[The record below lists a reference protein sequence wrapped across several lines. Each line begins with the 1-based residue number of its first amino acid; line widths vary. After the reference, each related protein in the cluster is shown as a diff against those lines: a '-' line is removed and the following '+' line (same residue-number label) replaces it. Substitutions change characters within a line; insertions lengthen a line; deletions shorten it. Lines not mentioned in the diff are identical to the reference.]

1 MPSTGVPDQGHH
13 SVLRTPSDL
22 NLFAQYTRPEI
33 VRHFGVH
40 YDPAKHNKGI
50 LWFEDQGAVITKLDV
65 HDPETAAAL
74 GRSAETFVRRA
85 LAPHKEAC

>member
-50 LWFEDQGAVITKLDV
+50 LWFEDQGAVITKLDTSGSV
-65 HDPETAAAL
+65 AQHQYKNQFLSPVE
-74 GRSAETFVRRA
+74 FF
-85 LAPHKEAC
+85 